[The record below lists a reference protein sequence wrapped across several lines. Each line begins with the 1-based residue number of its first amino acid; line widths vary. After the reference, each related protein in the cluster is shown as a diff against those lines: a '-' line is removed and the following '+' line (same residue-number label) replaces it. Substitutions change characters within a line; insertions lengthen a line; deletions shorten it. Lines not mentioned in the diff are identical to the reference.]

1 MEKRFVNG
9 VPAINVQR
17 GVFKFCATCAAV
29 FFAVSIV
36 LVVLYSF
43 VPVRYTPLMF
53 LRKVEAFGHNERLP
67 IKHEWVP
74 IEQISPD
81 MISAVIESE
90 DAHFYDHGGFSF
102 SDMIDAFYRNRRWG
116 CIVAGGSTISQQ
128 TAKNVFCTPSRTYTR
143 KLFEAYFTVLIEL
156 LWGKQRIL
164 EVYLNVIELGDG
176 VFGVESAA
184 EEYFSTSAIRLNP
197 RQSDALTEVIP
208 CPRCYSRWLYGI
220 E

>member
-1 MEKRFVNG
+1 MQRF
-9 VPAINVQR
+9 IR
-17 GVFKFCATCAAV
+17 FCVCCAAA
-29 FFAVSIV
+29 FMAVSIA
-36 LVVLYSF
+36 LVVLYRF
-43 VPVRYTPLMF
+43 VPVRLTPLMVM
-53 LRKVEAFGHNERLP
+53 RQSEAFSRGERLEL
-67 IKHEWVP
+67 KHEWVP
-74 IEQISPD
+74 LEQISPD
-81 MISAVIESE
+81 LISAVIESE

-102 SDMIDAFYRNRRWG
+102 GDMLDAFYRNRRSG

-128 TAKNVFCTPSRTYTR
+128 TAKNVFCTPARTYTR

-184 EEYFSTSAIRLNP
+184 DEYFSTSALRLNP
-197 RQSDALTEVIP
+197 HQSAALTDIIP
-208 CPRCYSRWLYGI
+208 CPRCYTDWLYGV

>member
-1 MEKRFVNG
+1 MQRF
-9 VPAINVQR
+9 IR
-17 GVFKFCATCAAV
+17 FCVCCAAA
-29 FFAVSIV
+29 FMAVSIA
-36 LVVLYSF
+36 LVVLYRF
-43 VPVRYTPLMF
+43 VPVRLTPLMVM
-53 LRKVEAFGHNERLP
+53 RKAEAFGRGEQLTFR
-67 IKHEWVP
+67 HEWVP
-74 IEQISPD
+74 LERISPD

-102 SDMIDAFYRNRRWG
+102 GDMLDAFYRNKRSG

-184 EEYFSTSAIRLNP
+184 DEYFSTSALRLNSH
-197 RQSDALTEVIP
+197 QSAALTDIIP
-208 CPRCYSRWLYGI
+208 CPRCYTDWLYGI